1 VRDSWFLIA
10 DADLGLV
17 LMLTYPGDI
26 FRWWIRKVST
36 CVGPTIEG
44 KADLSSTSSHY
55 IGYIP
60 LELYQTALQSGSH
73 DDPKGVAGRFLIDQT
88 QA

>member
-1 VRDSWFLIA
+1 MPLIA

-26 FRWWIRKVST
+26 FRWWIRKAST
-36 CVGPTIEG
+36 SVGPMTER
-44 KADLSSTSSHY
+44 KADLSSVSSHY

-60 LELYQTALQSGSH
+60 LELYQTAVQPGSP
-73 DDPKGVAGRFLIDQT
+73 DDPKGVTGRVLIE
-88 QA
+88 QAQF